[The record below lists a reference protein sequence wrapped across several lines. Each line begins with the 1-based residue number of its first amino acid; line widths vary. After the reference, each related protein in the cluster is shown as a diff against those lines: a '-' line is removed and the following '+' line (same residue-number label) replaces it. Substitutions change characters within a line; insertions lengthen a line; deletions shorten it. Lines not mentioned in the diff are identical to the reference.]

1 MGKEYKIAF
10 YGTII
15 TMISFILIGILVLGM
30 GPAMRD
36 FDLLGIAWLSIAQ
49 VELPLI
55 GTLPALTFNQTVLM
69 ALADISMSNTSLLL
83 GLGVL
88 GSLPFA
94 IGGVMTGYGFY
105 GLYKQEDSTLCL
117 ITSIILMIGF
127 GALAVIIPLGL
138 LPTTIISPWTF
149 LIYYGFTQILP
160 LTQTVTIGGGFG
172 IALALTGL
180 ILAVSYIILGVT
192 LIVVR
197 EKTPKRDL
205 MLAAGILSILGA
217 LLFIGIIGIALIF
230 VVYILLALVFNELRK

>member
-1 MGKEYKIAF
+1 MGREYKIAF

-15 TMISFILIGILVLGM
+15 TMIAFILIGILI
-30 GPAMRD
+30 PAMGHGMRG
-36 FDLLGIAWLSIAQ
+36 FDLLGIAWLSLAQ
-49 VELPLI
+49 VELPII
-55 GTLPALTFNQTVLM
+55 GTLPLLPFETIVLM
-69 ALADISMSNTSLLL
+69 ALADISMSNTSLIL

-105 GLYKQEDSTLCL
+105 GLYKQEESTLCL

-138 LPTTIISPWTF
+138 LPSTIISPWTF

-172 IALALTGL
+172 IALALTGI
-180 ILAVSYIILGVT
+180 ILAVGYIILGVT
-192 LIVVR
+192 LIVIR

-205 MLAAGILSILGA
+205 TLAAGILAIIGA
-217 LLFIGIIGIALIF
+217 LLFLGIIGIVLIF
-230 VVYILLALVFNELRK
+230 VAYILLALVFNELRK

>member
-30 GPAMRD
+30 GPAMRG

-49 VELPLI
+49 AELPII
-55 GTLPALTFNQTVLM
+55 GTLPVLTFNQTVLM

-94 IGGVMTGYGFY
+94 IGGVMPGYGFY
-105 GLYKQEDSTLCL
+105 GLYKQEESTLCL
-117 ITSIILMIGF
+117 IASIILMIGF

-138 LPTTIISPWTF
+138 LPSTIISPWTF

-172 IALALTGL
+172 IALALTGI
-180 ILAVSYIILGVT
+180 ILAVGYIILGVT

-205 MLAAGILSILGA
+205 MLAAGILSIIGA
-217 LLFIGIIGIALIF
+217 LLFLGIIGIVLIF
-230 VVYILLALVFNELRK
+230 VAYILLALVFNELRK